1 MKLKG
6 DCPSQET
13 IAMRVSAAILLTLLM
28 IGGSLSGCFG
38 DEEEVLVEEPSPF
51 DFGREIPETTW
62 YHYAGGIDALNDSAV
77 EAANIT
83 VNLTGENTPFWT
95 QGSYYGIGMS
105 TFEPTI
111 GVTSDD
117 NLYMTSWGN
126 GPLGSTAIVQCSGL
140 IGMTNLSDY
149 SCEDTY
155 DPLLPVPNSND
166 PYVYVDKWTDRI
178 MKFDMH
184 ALLGMTVEWSDNEG
198 ASWSPPTVATDIRS
212 VQDHQ
217 TITSAPYPAALHPTT
232 WVFCINGN
240 APHPLC
246 SSSFD
251 GGNTWTPEV
260 SGAPIDCQS
269 GGLTAHLEGGPNG
282 NFYRGNAG
290 CDGSGYAIYRSTN
303 GGFTWTEHTL
313 PTEESGTA
321 DTWNAEEA
329 QVAIDDDDNVHAM
342 WMGSDNMPYY
352 AYSRDEGETW
362 SDAMMIAPPTEL
374 VGTGFPVVTAGAA
387 GKVAFGYVGDAG
399 NNTWNG
405 YMTVLTDA
413 FSENPLMTTIQIN
426 EPGNPLDTE
435 DGCGYNRCGGLG
447 DFLDMAVDQHGRPW
461 FGLSHNLADIGIF
474 ATLTEGP
481 SLRGVDVELSV
492 MPLGGEDTL

>member
-1 MKLKG
+1 
-6 DCPSQET
+6 
-13 IAMRVSAAILLTLLM
+13 MRRFGFAFSLTLLM
-28 IGGSLSGCFG
+28 ISASLSGCLG
-38 DEEEVLVEEPSPF
+38 SDEETIQTEKSPF
-51 DFGREIPETTW
+51 DFGQPIANTTW
-62 YHYAGGIDALNDSAV
+62 YHYSGGIDALNESAV
-77 EAANIT
+77 LTANIT
-83 VNLTGENTPFWT
+83 VNLTGDNTPFWT
-95 QGSYYGIGMS
+95 SSSYYGIGLS

-111 GVTSDD
+111 GITSDD

-126 GPLGSTAIVQCSGL
+126 GAVGSTAIVQCSGL
-140 IGMTNLSDY
+140 IEMSNLSDY
-149 SCEDTY
+149 SCVDVY
-155 DPLLPVPNSND
+155 DPIIPVPNSND

-251 GGNTWTPEV
+251 GGNTWSPEV
-260 SGAPIDCQS
+260 SGAPLDCQS

-282 NFYRGNAG
+282 NFYRGNIG
-290 CDGSGYAIYRSTN
+290 CNGEGYSIYRSTD
-303 GGFTWTEHTL
+303 GGFIWTEHPL

-329 QVAIDDDDNVHAM
+329 QVAVDDDGNVHAM
-342 WMGSDNMPYY
+342 WVGSDNMPYY
-352 AYSRDEGETW
+352 AYSLDAGDTW
-362 SDAMMIAPPTEL
+362 SEAMMIAPPTEL

-387 GKVAFGYVGDAG
+387 GRVAFGYVGDSG
-399 NNTWNG
+399 GDTWNA
-405 YMTVLTDA
+405 YLTIVTDA
-413 FSENPLMTTIQIN
+413 FGEAPLFTTTQIN
-426 EPGNPLDTE
+426 QPGDPIDTE
-435 DGCGYNRCGGLG
+435 AGCGYNRCGGLG

-461 FGLSHNLADIGIF
+461 FGLSHNLQDIGIY
-474 ATLTEGP
+474 ATTTEGP
-481 SLRGVDVELSV
+481 TLRGEMGELSA
-492 MPLGGEDTL
+492 MPAGGPDTL

>member
-1 MKLKG
+1 MRLKG
-6 DCPSQET
+6 GRPSQAT
-13 IAMRVSAAILLTLLM
+13 IAMRVTSAMLLTLLM

-38 DEEEVLVEEPSPF
+38 EDDDVPEAEDSPF
-51 DFGREIPETTW
+51 DFGKEIPETTW
-62 YHYAGGIDALNDSAV
+62 YHYAGGVDALNDSAV
-77 EAANIT
+77 QSANIT
-83 VNLTGENTPFWT
+83 ANLTGENTPFWT
-95 QGSYYGIGMS
+95 QGSYYGIGLS

-111 GVTSDD
+111 GITSDD

-126 GPLGSTAIVQCSGL
+126 GPAGSTAIVQCSGM
-140 IGMTNLSDY
+140 IEMTNLSDF
-149 SCEDTY
+149 SCENTY
-155 DPLLPVPNSND
+155 DPLFPVPNSND

-198 ASWSPPTVATDIRS
+198 ASWSPPTPATSYS

-217 TITSAPYPAALHPTT
+217 TISSSPYPAALHPTT

-240 APHPLC
+240 WEAPLC
-246 SSSFD
+246 STSFD
-251 GGNTWTPEV
+251 GGNTWSPEV
-260 SGAPIDCQS
+260 PGAPLGCGS
-269 GGLTAHLEGGPNG
+269 GGLSAHIEGGANG

-290 CDGSGYAIYRSTN
+290 CSGSGYSIYRSTD
-303 GGFTWTEHTL
+303 GGFTWTEHPL
-313 PTEESGTA
+313 PTEDSGTA

-329 QVAIDDDDNVHAM
+329 QVAIDDDNNVHAM
-342 WMGSDNMPYY
+342 WMGIDDMPYY

-362 SDAMMIAPPTEL
+362 SDAMMIAPPAGI

-387 GKVAFGYVGDAG
+387 GKVAFGYVGDTG
-399 NNTWNG
+399 NDTWNG
-405 YMTVLTDA
+405 YMTVITDA
-413 FSENPLMTTIQIN
+413 FNENPLMTTVQIN

-435 DGCGYNRCGGLG
+435 AGCGYNRCGGLG
-447 DFLDMAVDQHGRPW
+447 DFLDMAVDQYGRPW

-481 SLRGVDVELSV
+481 ALRGMDGNLTV
-492 MPLGGEDTL
+492 MPLGGEETL